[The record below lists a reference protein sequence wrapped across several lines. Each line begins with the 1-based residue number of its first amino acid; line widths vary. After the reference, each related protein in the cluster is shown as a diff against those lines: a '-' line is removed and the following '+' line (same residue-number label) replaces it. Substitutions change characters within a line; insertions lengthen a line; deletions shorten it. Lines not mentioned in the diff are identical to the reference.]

1 LTIEKELKALNI
13 FQRGIN
19 FKIQKVFNFSIIEN
33 KQQNKLKNSMNVPQL
48 YPVNKE
54 IFNKEKFNSE
64 EFNLYPEKTKKIQII
79 TDEIKRSL
87 INNNSTENNHNIRS
101 KYFCTKKNIIKK
113 HIFDLQTNNDVK
125 VLKNNKV
132 VYINKNR
139 LNKNSA
145 VRGIKNIKK
154 NKFLIRK
161 KRSSEYRG
169 VSKNGN
175 KWQVLMMINNKKY
188 FVGNYPSEDLAARVY
203 DIQAIKAWGIKART
217 NFVYDKNQIKKIYNK
232 EINIKCK
239 DISDIMDQLNN

>member
-19 FKIQKVFNFSIIEN
+19 FEIQKVFNFSIIEN

-54 IFNKEKFNSE
+54 IFNEEKFNSE
-64 EFNLYPEKTKKIQII
+64 EFNLYPEKTKKIQMIA
-79 TDEIKRSL
+79 DEIKRSL
-87 INNNSTENNHNIRS
+87 INNNSTENNHKIKS
-101 KYFCTKKNIIKK
+101 KYFCIKKNLIKK
-113 HIFDLQTNNDVK
+113 HIFDLQTNNEVK

-132 VYINKNR
+132 VYINKNI

-145 VRGIKNIKK
+145 VRGIKDIKK
-154 NKFLIRK
+154 NKFIVRK

-188 FVGNYPSEDLAARVY
+188 FVGNYPSEDLAARIY
-203 DIQAIKAWGIKART
+203 DIQAIKARGIKART
-217 NFVYDKNQIKKIYNK
+217 NFVYEKNQIKKIYNK
-232 EINIKCK
+232 KINIKCK
-239 DISDIMDQLNN
+239 DISDIMAQLNN